1 MERVEEME
9 EFRPRRGEVG
19 EERGE
24 EEMERVERD
33 EPRGSGRWKT
43 MVRGL
48 RDVGE
53 ILEDTCEGE
62 GVDLSEREVEGDLVE
77 VSSLRG
83 DGEGGRKGGR
93 R

>member
-1 MERVEEME
+1 MEYYG
-9 EFRPRRGEVG
+9 PRRGEVG

-24 EEMERVERD
+24 EEMEGVERD
-33 EPRGSGRWKT
+33 EPGGSGRWKT

-62 GVDLSEREVEGDLVE
+62 RVDLSEREVEGDLVE

-83 DGEGGRKGGR
+83 DGEGGTEER
-93 R
+93 RM